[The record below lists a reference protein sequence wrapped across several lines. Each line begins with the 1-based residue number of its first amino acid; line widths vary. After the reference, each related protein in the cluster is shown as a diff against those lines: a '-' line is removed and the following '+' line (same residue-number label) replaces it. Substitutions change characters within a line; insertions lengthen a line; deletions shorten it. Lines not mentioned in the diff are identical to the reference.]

1 MSFSKVGFDKAVMIL
16 CQLLFLLAVKK
27 KTIDLNLL
35 FIQIKPDIWGLDC
48 G

>member
-27 KTIDLNLL
+27 KNNRPEFTFYTN
-35 FIQIKPDIWGLDC
+35 
-48 G
+48 